1 MGRHFSSKED
11 LEAAILSQFQRRQRR
26 ISLESKRSLTTKY
39 QVLNKCP
46 LFVDLSSIHNNE
58 FIIFLIYKLFLF

>member
-46 LFVDLSSIHNNE
+46 LFVDP
-58 FIIFLIYKLFLF
+58 LFVEYS